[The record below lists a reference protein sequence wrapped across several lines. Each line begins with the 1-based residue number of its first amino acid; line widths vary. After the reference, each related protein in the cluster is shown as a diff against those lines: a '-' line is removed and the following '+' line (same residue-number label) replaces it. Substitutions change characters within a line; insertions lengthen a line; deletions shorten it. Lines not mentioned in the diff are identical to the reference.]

1 VAGGIRFVTGGG
13 MARESKKA
21 KKERLAEVVRRLREE
36 YPEPKTALT
45 HHNPYEL
52 LVATILSAQCT
63 DERVNMVTPEFFKR
77 YPEPE
82 DLAGA
87 RPEEVEDL
95 IHSTGF
101 FRQKTKSLLGMANA
115 VMDRHGGRIPDTME
129 ALVKLPGV
137 GRKTANV
144 VLGNAFGKDEGIVV
158 DTHVKRLSGRLGFTK
173 ETDAARVEQD
183 LMELVPRDDWTDI
196 SHLLI
201 FHGRQVCNARRP
213 RCEACAVSDLCP
225 SSRV

>member
-1 VAGGIRFVTGGG
+1 

-21 KKERLAEVVRRLREE
+21 KKERLAEIVRRLREE

-45 HHNPYEL
+45 HRNPYEL

-63 DERVNMVTPEFFKR
+63 DERVNMVTPAFFKR
-77 YPEPE
+77 YPEPA

-87 RPEEVEDL
+87 RSEDVEDL

-115 VMDRHGGRIPDTME
+115 VVDRHDGRIPDTMQ
-129 ALVKLPGV
+129 ALVNLPGV

-144 VLGNAFGKDEGIVV
+144 VLGNAFDKDEGIVV
-158 DTHVKRLSGRLGFTK
+158 DTHVKRLAGRLGVTK
-173 ETDAARVEQD
+173 ETDAERVERD
-183 LMELVPRDDWTDI
+183 LMELVPRDDWTDL

-213 RCEACAVSDLCP
+213 RCEACVVSDLCP

>member
-1 VAGGIRFVTGGG
+1 

-36 YPEPKTALT
+36 YPEPKTALE

-63 DERVNMVTPEFFKR
+63 DERVNMVTPDFFER

-115 VMDRHGGRIPDTME
+115 VVDRHDGRIPDTMK

-158 DTHVKRLSGRLGFTK
+158 DTHVKRLAGRLGFTT
-173 ETDAARVEQD
+173 ETDPQRVEQD
-183 LMELVPRDDWTDI
+183 LMALTPRDDWTDI

-213 RCEACAVSDLCP
+213 HCEACGVSDLCP

>member
-1 VAGGIRFVTGGG
+1 

-21 KKERLAEVVRRLREE
+21 KKERLAEIVRRLREE

-45 HHNPYEL
+45 HRNPYEL

-63 DERVNMVTPEFFKR
+63 DERVNMVTPAFFER
-77 YPEPE
+77 YPEPA

-87 RPEEVEDL
+87 RSEDVEDL

-115 VMDRHGGRIPDTME
+115 VVDRHDGRIPDTMQ

-144 VLGNAFGKDEGIVV
+144 VLGNAFDKDEGIVV
-158 DTHVKRLSGRLGFTK
+158 DTHVKRLAGRLGVTK
-173 ETDAARVEQD
+173 ETDAERVERD
-183 LMELVPRDDWTDI
+183 LMELVPRDDWTDL

-213 RCEACAVSDLCP
+213 RCEACVVSDLCP